1 MKNLRIEPP
10 LNNKGTS
17 RTYYNDEWNQVDKSP
32 SQEKQYTNVPS
43 GDEDHEDFVDTYY
56 PPSEYKKNTWE
67 YTDDDYEE
75 YGH

>member
-10 LNNKGTS
+10 LNNEGTS
-17 RTYYNDEWNQVDKSP
+17 RIYYNDEWNQVDKSP
-32 SQEKQYTNVPS
+32 SQEKQYKNQPS

-56 PPSEYKKNTWE
+56 SPSDYKKNTWE
-67 YTDDDYEE
+67 YNDDDYEE